1 MYTIQQWR
9 DNFKVLS
16 KNCSREKDH
25 EKSKTKKPIQLVG
38 PISALSLCDFSNLEE
53 SATYFFG
60 PIRVN

>member
-9 DNFKVLS
+9 DNFQVLS
-16 KNCSREKDH
+16 KNCSRKKDH
-25 EKSKTKKPIQLVG
+25 EKSKTKKHIQLVR
-38 PISALSLCDFSNLEE
+38 PISALSHCDFSNLED